1 MAFFG
6 AESYQFFSL
15 FLSALPDAAA
25 CELIVCVAF
34 NAIHVADVQKAQL
47 ASSAKVLGLKNTQKD
62 KPSLIRAVAQG
73 LLAQG
78 YIKVLGDLTN
88 TSRKD
93 IKENEAILKTLHSV

>member
-1 MAFFG
+1 MSHCWHFFG
-6 AESYQFFSL
+6 AETYQFFSL

-25 CELIVCVAF
+25 QLIVCVAF
-34 NAIHVADVQKAQL
+34 NAIRVADVQRAQL

-78 YIKVLGDLTN
+78 YIKVLGDVTN

-93 IKENEAILKTLHSV
+93 IKKMKPF